1 MAVALLFAMVVGLM
15 MIGVP
20 IAVSLGMSSVLFLL
34 AYSDVSLAAVA
45 QTLFSAFEG
54 HATLLAI
61 PFFILASTFMS
72 TGGVAARIINFSI
85 ACVGHFRGGLA
96 IAGVFAC
103 MMFAA
108 LSGSSPATV
117 VAIGSIVIA
126 AMVKAGYSRDFAAGV
141 ICNAGTLGILIP
153 PSIVMVVYA
162 AAVEVS
168 VGRMFLAGIIP
179 GLLAGFMLMIAIYV
193 MARIKKM
200 PAGEWVGWGTVAETF
215 LNAFWGL
222 MLIVIIM
229 VGIYG
234 IPGVT
239 SAIFTPT
246 EAAAVA
252 SVYAFIVSIFI
263 YRDMGMLKSRP
274 WLKDGEKDGMGLG
287 MRVVVFA
294 LVGFLFHFMLSS
306 NNAGAFYPRNIGLM
320 VGFGWVAV
328 TLIVGWALVKMPE
341 KRKETA
347 TVVISILGVLPGLF
361 LLYLSVGSVWS
372 GSYESALTASGIDGL
387 AMVLALIVTVLY
399 SAVAMLFVMLAP
411 MVFVFSLVSSST
423 RVTEAGYSFAQSLT
437 GGGTAFIRGTGETAV
452 AFIPSFFHRDTRQA
466 LFDAGKLTVTLMFVI
481 ANALILKHVLT
492 DEQIPQQVANAML
505 SYGFGPVMF
514 LVVVNVILL
523 IGGQFMEPSGL
534 LVIVAPLVFPI
545 AMELG
550 IDPIHLGIIMV
561 VNMEI
566 GMITPPVGLNLFV
579 TSGVAGMSMMRVVK
593 ASLPFLAVLFVF
605 LIMITYIPWL
615 STVIPNAVMGPEV
628 ITK

>member
-1 MAVALLFAMVVGLM
+1 MDVVLLFSLVIGM
-15 MIGVP
+15 MLIGVP
-20 IAVSLGMSSVLFLL
+20 IAVSLGLSSTLFLL
-34 AYSDVSLAAVA
+34 VYSDSSLASVA
-45 QTLFSAFEG
+45 GTLFEAFEG
-54 HATLLAI
+54 HFTLLAI
-61 PFFILASTFMS
+61 PFFILASSFMT
-72 TGGVAARIINFSI
+72 TGGVARRIIRFSI
-85 ACVGHFRGGLA
+85 ACVGHLPGGMA

-126 AMVKAGYSRDFAAGV
+126 GMREVGYTKEFAAGV

-168 VGRMFLAGIIP
+168 VGRMFLAGVIP
-179 GLLAGFMLMIAIYV
+179 GLLAGTMLMITIFV
-193 MARIKKM
+193 MAKIKNL
-200 PAGEWVGWGTVAETF
+200 PQGEWKGWSEIFASGREAGWGLF
-215 LNAFWGL
+215 
-222 MLIVIIM
+222 LIVIILG
-229 VGIYG
+229 GIYG
-234 IPGVT
+234 G
-239 SAIFTPT
+239 IFTPT

-252 SVYAFIVSIFI
+252 AIYSFLIACFI
-263 YRDMGMLKSRP
+263 YKDMGPLFNGEGEARTSLLKKP
-274 WLKDGEKDGMGLG
+274 M
-287 MRVVVFA
+287 A
-294 LVGFLFHFMLSS
+294 L
-306 NNAGAFYPRNIGLM
+306 A
-320 VGFGWVAV
+320 
-328 TLIVGWALVKMPE
+328 
-341 KRKETA
+341 
-347 TVVISILGVLPGLF
+347 
-361 LLYLSVGSVWS
+361 
-372 GSYESALTASGIDGL
+372 
-387 AMVLALIVTVLY
+387 
-399 SAVAMLFVMLAP
+399 
-411 MVFVFSLVSSST
+411 
-423 RVTEAGYSFAQSLT
+423 
-437 GGGTAFIRGTGETAV
+437 TAF
-452 AFIPSFFHRDTRQA
+452 FHSDTKRT
-466 LFDAGKLTVTLMFVI
+466 LFEAGKLTVTLLFVI

-492 DEQIPQQVANAML
+492 DEQIPQSIANAML

-514 LVVVNVILL
+514 LIVVNVILL

-579 TSGVAGMSMMRVVK
+579 TSGVAGMSMMAVVR

-615 STVIPNAVMGPEV
+615 STVLPNAVMGPEI